1 MSLVVRRIP
10 LATAKHCVLL
20 WHRHHDPAIN
30 HRWSL
35 GAFLGTEL
43 LGVAMVGRPV
53 ARLLDHNAV
62 VEVNRVA
69 TPGVD
74 ADPRCR
80 GACSLLYRACAAE
93 AEKRG
98 FSRIIT
104 YTLEIESGYSLRAAR
119 WHPTGRTSGGTWSR
133 DDRPREERPETE
145 GVKIRWEPRRALVPA
160 AQPRNDLFPGFGGRR
175 G

>member
-1 MSLVVRRIP
+1 MPLTIRHIP
-10 LATAKHCVLL
+10 LATAKHCVEL
-20 WHRHHDPAIN
+20 WHRHHKPAVG

-35 GAFLGTEL
+35 GAFMGTEL

-53 ARLLDHNAV
+53 GRMLDYNTF

-104 YTLEIESGYSLRAAR
+104 YTLASESGYSLRAAR
-119 WHPTGRTSGGTWSR
+119 WHPTAETDGGTWSR

-145 GVKIRWEPRRALVPA
+145 GVKIRWEPRRALVPVTR
-160 AQPRNDLFPGFGGRR
+160 PRNELFSPKQR
-175 G
+175 